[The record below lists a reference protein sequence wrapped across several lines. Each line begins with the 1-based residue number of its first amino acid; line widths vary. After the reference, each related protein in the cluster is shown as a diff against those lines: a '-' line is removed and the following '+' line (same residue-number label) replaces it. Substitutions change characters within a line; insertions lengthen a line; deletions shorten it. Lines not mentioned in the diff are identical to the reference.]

1 MPIVTPEKERY
12 YLNQIRRLIA
22 IRSNVTNRDIATAL
36 SISEQYAGTL
46 LKKALNEAS
55 EDLEQHR
62 IKDHVA
68 QTRLKLNLMNDELFD
83 LIMAKPRYGEDG
95 KLLNKEE
102 LVSAR
107 DRMLAMTGV
116 RQNEETL
123 FKVLFDSG
131 IFTRK
136 LGEQQTN
143 LTGLIFNV
151 SEFVQYL
158 LENVDGD
165 AKRKLVSA
173 IGEFIRIKRE
183 AQPTAIGDPTA
194 DPLEE

>member
-1 MPIVTPEKERY
+1 MPVVTPEKERY
-12 YLNQIRRLIA
+12 YLNQIRRLLA
-22 IRSNVTNRDIATAL
+22 VRSNVTHKDVAEAL
-36 SISEQYAGTL
+36 GIDPAYAGKL
-46 LKKALNEAS
+46 IKKALNEAS
-55 EDLEQHR
+55 EDLEQHK

-68 QTRLKLNLMNDELFD
+68 QTRLKLDLMNDELFNI
-83 LIMAKPRYGEDG
+83 IMVKPKYDEEG

-136 LGEQQTN
+136 LGEQQTS

-151 SEFVQYL
+151 SDFVKYL

-165 AKRKLVSA
+165 AKRKLIDA

-183 AQPTAIGDPTA
+183 AQPTALGESTDNTV
-194 DPLEE
+194 EE